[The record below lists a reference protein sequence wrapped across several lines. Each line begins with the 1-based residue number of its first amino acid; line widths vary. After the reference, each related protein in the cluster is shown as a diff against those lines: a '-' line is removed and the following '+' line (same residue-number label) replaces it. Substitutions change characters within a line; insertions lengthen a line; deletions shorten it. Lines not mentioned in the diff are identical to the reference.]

1 MEQKQGHK
9 RFDEEEVLNKVEH
22 TIDQKMDKLMQKQFA
37 QKFIALPWM
46 KKILTNKSVRDINI
60 KLQPYLK
67 IIFGVI

>member
-1 MEQKQGHK
+1 
-9 RFDEEEVLNKVEH
+9 
-22 TIDQKMDKLMQKQFA
+22 MDKLMQKQFA